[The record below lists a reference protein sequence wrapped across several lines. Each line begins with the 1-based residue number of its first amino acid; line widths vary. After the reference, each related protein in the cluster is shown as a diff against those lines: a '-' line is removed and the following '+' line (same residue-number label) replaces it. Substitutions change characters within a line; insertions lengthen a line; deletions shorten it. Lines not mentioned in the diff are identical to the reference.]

1 METNEQLPAGYL
13 LGKLPFQSL
22 FPEKKFLW
30 RKTPPVPCG
39 RTARKKSKR
48 PRAASCR
55 ESEKIRRN
63 QPFGKASD
71 FSQAWAK
78 RSKFGKRLSRRGEM
92 AFFPHSQAL

>member
-1 METNEQLPAGYL
+1 MDSYQLDTFWENRPFRAFSRRKIFMEENAARA
-13 LGKLPFQSL
+13 
-22 FPEKKFLW
+22 LW
-30 RKTPPVPCG
+30 KDR
-39 RTARKKSKR
+39 AQKSKR